1 MIKQT
6 KTKNERFGTFFFE
19 SLKVEGQGFILWTFS
34 CKDMVRI
41 FILYKVLIFIGKYC
55 VLFLFLTCL

>member
-1 MIKQT
+1 MKGS
-6 KTKNERFGTFFFE
+6 ELFFFE

-41 FILYKVLIFIGKYC
+41 FILYKVLIFIGKYY